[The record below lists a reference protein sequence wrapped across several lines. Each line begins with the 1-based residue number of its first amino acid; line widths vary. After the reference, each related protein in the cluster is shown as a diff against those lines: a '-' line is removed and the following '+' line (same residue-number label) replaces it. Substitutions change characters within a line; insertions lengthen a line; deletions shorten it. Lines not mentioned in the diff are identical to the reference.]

1 MRVIVAKD
9 YEALSRRA
17 AILLA
22 GQIIYKPDSVL
33 GLATGS
39 TPVGTYRHLVA
50 LYREGLVDF
59 SQVVTFNLDEY
70 YGLAPENQCSYY
82 WFMKQHLFDHVN
94 NHPDLIHIPDGL
106 AEDIAAECRQYE
118 EKIHRAGGID
128 LQLLGIG
135 RNGHIG
141 FNEPD
146 LKFETGTHLVEL
158 DEETIQAN
166 ARFFSSP
173 ELVPRQAISMGIK
186 TIMQSKRIILLAS
199 GAEKANVVF
208 QMIFGPIK
216 PELPASILQL
226 HPDVTVIADGEA
238 ASCLPEDAGKKHF

>member
-22 GQIIYKPDSVL
+22 GQVIHKPDSVL

-50 LYREGLVDF
+50 LYKEGLVDF
-59 SQVVTFNLDEY
+59 SQVITFNLDEY
-70 YGLAPENQCSYY
+70 YGLAPDNQCSYA
-82 WFMKQHLFDHVN
+82 WFMNHHLFDHVN
-94 NHPDLIHIPDGL
+94 NLPEQVHIPNGL
-106 AEDIAAECRQYE
+106 AGDIQAECKAYD
-118 EKIHRAGGID
+118 EKISQAGGID

-146 LKFETGTHLVEL
+146 LKFETRTHLVEL
-158 DEETIQAN
+158 DDETIEAN
-166 ARFFSSP
+166 ARFFISP
-173 ELVPRQAISMGIK
+173 GQVPRQAISMGIK
-186 TIMQSKRIILLAS
+186 TIMQSRRILLLAS
-199 GAEKANVVF
+199 GAEKTQVVYE
-208 QMIFGPIK
+208 MIYGTIT
-216 PELPASILQL
+216 PELPASVLQL
-226 HPDVTVIADGEA
+226 HPDVTIIADREA
-238 ASCLPEDAGKKHF
+238 AALLPEDVGRKLY